1 MREHSTI
8 GCILA
13 GGLARRMG
21 GGDKAL
27 CNVAGR
33 PMLAHVI
40 GRLAPQV
47 NGLIINANGPP
58 ERFRQFTLP
67 VVADTIADHP
77 GPLAGVLAGM
87 RWSQRH
93 HPEATLLVTVSGDA
107 PLIPN
112 DLVAN
117 LSAERTRTGSEIA
130 LAQSQGRLHPVIGLW
145 PVALADDLERA
156 LKAGTRKV
164 LDWTDQHGVT
174 AVSFTNED
182 RGGESYDPF
191 FNANTP
197 EELGEMDRL
206 LKAIAP

>member
-1 MREHSTI
+1 MREHSII

-117 LSAERTRTGSEIA
+117 LSAYGPLRLRMISSARSRPAPARFSIGRTNTGSPQSPLPMKIA
-130 LAQSQGRLHPVIGLW
+130 A
-145 PVALADDLERA
+145 ERVTIHSSTPIRQKNWA
-156 LKAGTRKV
+156 R
-164 LDWTDQHGVT
+164 WTV
-174 AVSFTNED
+174 F
-182 RGGESYDPF
+182 
-191 FNANTP
+191 
-197 EELGEMDRL
+197 
-206 LKAIAP
+206 